1 MQAALRESPLPVGWR
16 TAAQSALRTRFRSKH
31 GQSGSISA
39 ILDAMCA
46 GGGSVGPGLLAPV
59 GWRRAVQ
66 RLGLGLSARQCDELF
81 ETIDVNNDGAV
92 DLHELLAWIN
102 AEKGT
107 PAPIVNSE
115 HTQMTTASVAQER
128 ATEEVAAAVVTQVC
142 EHFGGSAETAF
153 IYLLE
158 VTPRALNQSENSQA
172 AQEII
177 NSDDSHQSENEIQ
190 LDESIWARQQQQ
202 EEQKDR
208 CATHSMHC

>member
-1 MQAALRESPLPVGWR
+1 MA
-16 TAAQSALRTRFRSKH
+16 
-31 GQSGSISA
+31 
-39 ILDAMCA
+39 
-46 GGGSVGPGLLAPV
+46 
-59 GWRRAVQ
+59 
-66 RLGLGLSARQCDELF
+66 
-81 ETIDVNNDGAV
+81 
-92 DLHELLAWIN
+92 
-102 AEKGT
+102 
-107 PAPIVNSE
+107 
-115 HTQMTTASVAQER
+115 TASVAQER